1 MLESLHPASLPY
13 SYGNTSASPFL
24 EFSRLICEE
33 AYSGLTQRAMS
44 LKIILIMLALSGV
57 GGIVLGYVLRVLI
70 GLAQRG
76 SVELNTRQKLLQ
88 AKEQAAKIIADAE
101 YRGAVIET
109 ERLEP
114 IEEREEKLASREE
127 RVAARQEF
135 LDSRQRDLD
144 EKEDEVRAREQ
155 EALHARNE
163 TEKLAAER
171 LKELAKI
178 ANLSETAAREQLF
191 SEIER
196 THEEAILLRLQK
208 LAAHGRER
216 LEDKA
221 RAILTST
228 IHRLGNAVNA
238 EVMSLSVMLPSED
251 MKGKIIGKEGRNIKA
266 FERATG
272 VDVIIDDAPD
282 KITLSSFD
290 PLRRAIAKMALE
302 TLIADGRIQPVKI
315 EETVEK
321 TRAEVAEIV
330 RQKGEAA
337 AYETGVIGLDPK
349 LTALLGRLHF
359 RTSYGQNVLTHSI
372 EMAHIAGMLAAEL
385 GADASVARTGALLH
399 DIGKAVDHEV
409 QGTHVEIGRRILEKF
424 GVDKRIILA
433 MQSHHEEYPYET
445 PESVIVQ
452 VADAISGG
460 RPGARRDTVDR
471 YLERLGDLER
481 LAAAFEG
488 VEKVYAIA
496 AGREIRVFVNPG
508 KVSDIAMHTLA
519 RDIAVRIQEE
529 LKYPGEIKVNIIREN
544 RVVEFAR

>member
-1 MLESLHPASLPY
+1 
-13 SYGNTSASPFL
+13 
-24 EFSRLICEE
+24 
-33 AYSGLTQRAMS
+33 MS

-76 SVELNTRQKLLQ
+76 SVELDTKQKLLQ
-88 AKEQAAKIIADAE
+88 AKEQAAKILADAE
-101 YRGAVIET
+101 FRGEVLET
-109 ERLEP
+109 ERLVS
-114 IEEREEKLASREE
+114 IEEREEKVGLREE
-127 RVAARQEF
+127 RLAQREEF
-135 LDSRQRDLD
+135 MDSRQRDLD
-144 EKEDEVRAREQ
+144 DKEDEVRAREQ
-155 EALHARNE
+155 EAIRAKNEAENLTKARS
-163 TEKLAAER
+163 
-171 LKELAKI
+171 KELANV
-178 ANLSETAAREQLF
+178 AHLSEEKAREELF
-191 SEIER
+191 SEIE
-196 THEEAILLRLQK
+196 HAYEEAILLRLQK

-221 RAILTST
+221 RDILTSI

-238 EVMSLSVMLPSED
+238 EVMSLSVVIPSEE

-272 VDVIIDDAPD
+272 VDVLIDDVPD
-282 KITLSSFD
+282 RITLSSFD
-290 PLRRAIAKMALE
+290 PLRRAIAKISLE
-302 TLIADGRIQPVKI
+302 KLIADGRIQPAKI
-315 EETVEK
+315 EEVVEK
-321 TRAEVAEIV
+321 TRAEVAELIKE
-330 RQKGEAA
+330 KGEAA
-337 AYETGVIGLDPK
+337 AYEAGVIGLDPK
-349 LTALLGRLHF
+349 LIALLGRLHF
-359 RTSYGQNVLTHSI
+359 RTSFGQNILQHSI
-372 EMAHIAGMLAAEL
+372 EMAHIAGMLATEL
-385 GADASVARTGALLH
+385 GADVDVARAGALLH

-424 GVDKRIILA
+424 GVDKNIIMA
-433 MQSHHEEYPYET
+433 MQAHHEEYPYET

-481 LAAAFEG
+481 LAATFEG

-508 KVSDIAMHTLA
+508 KISDIAMHTLA
-519 RDIAVRIQEE
+519 REIAKRIQGE

>member
-1 MLESLHPASLPY
+1 
-13 SYGNTSASPFL
+13 
-24 EFSRLICEE
+24 
-33 AYSGLTQRAMS
+33 
-44 LKIILIMLALSGV
+44 MLALSGV

-76 SVELNTRQKLLQ
+76 SVELDIKQKILAAQ
-88 AKEQAAKIIADAE
+88 EQATKIIAAAE
-101 YRGAVIET
+101 FRGEVIET
-109 ERLEP
+109 ERLAP
-114 IEEREEKLASREE
+114 VEEREEKVVAREE
-127 RVAARQEF
+127 RIATREEF

-144 EKEDEVRAREQ
+144 EKENDVRAREQ
-155 EALHARNE
+155 DAARAKEE
-163 TEKLAAER
+163 TEKLKNER
-171 LKELAKI
+171 LKELSRI
-178 ANLSETAAREQLF
+178 SNLSEEKARGELF

-196 THEEAILLRLQK
+196 AYEESILMRLQK
-208 LAAHGRER
+208 LEAHGRER

-221 RAILTST
+221 RSILTST

-238 EVMSLSVMLPSED
+238 EVMSLSVTLPSED

-282 KITLSSFD
+282 RITLSSFD
-290 PLRRAIAKMALE
+290 PLRRAIAKIALE
-302 TLIADGRIQPVKI
+302 KLIADGRIQPTKI
-315 EETVEK
+315 EEAVEK

-330 RQKGEAA
+330 KQKGEAA
-337 AYETGVIGLDPK
+337 AYEVGVIGLDPK

-372 EMAHIAGMLAAEL
+372 EMAHIAGMLAVEL
-385 GADASVARTGALLH
+385 GADVAVARAGALLH

-424 GVDKRIILA
+424 GADKRIVQA

-481 LAAAFEG
+481 LAATFEG

-508 KVSDIAMHTLA
+508 KISDIAMHTLA
-519 RDIAVRIQEE
+519 RDIAKRIQDE

>member
-1 MLESLHPASLPY
+1 
-13 SYGNTSASPFL
+13 
-24 EFSRLICEE
+24 
-33 AYSGLTQRAMS
+33 MS

-57 GGIVLGYVLRVLI
+57 GGIALGYILRVLI

-76 SVELNTRQKLLQ
+76 SLELDIKQKLLHAQ
-88 AKEQAAKIIADAE
+88 EKAAKIIAEAQF
-101 YRGAVIET
+101 RGEVVET
-109 ERLEP
+109 ERLAP
-114 IEEREEKLASREE
+114 IEEREEKVAAREE
-127 RVAARQEF
+127 RVI
-135 LDSRQRDLD
+135 SRETFLD
-144 EKEDEVRAREQ
+144 EKESEVRAREQ
-155 EALHARNE
+155 EAIRAKE
-163 TEKLAAER
+163 SAEKLAKER
-171 LKELAKI
+171 AKELSKV
-178 ANLSETAAREQLF
+178 ANLSEEKAREELF

-196 THEEAILLRLQK
+196 EYEDAILLRLQK
-208 LAAHGRER
+208 LEAHGRER
-216 LEDKA
+216 LEEKA
-221 RAILTST
+221 RAILTTS

-238 EVMSLSVMLPSED
+238 ETMSLSVALPSD
-251 MKGKIIGKEGRNIKA
+251 DVKGKIIGKEGRNIKA

-272 VDVIIDDAPD
+272 VDVLIDDAPD

-290 PLRRAIAKMALE
+290 PLRRAIAKIALDK
-302 TLIADGRIQPVKI
+302 LIADGRIQPAKI

-321 TRAEVAEIV
+321 TKAEVAEIIK
-330 RQKGEAA
+330 QKGEAA
-337 AYETGVIGLDPK
+337 AYEAGVIGLSPK

-359 RTSYGQNVLTHSI
+359 RTSYGQNILQHSI
-372 EMAHIAGMLAAEL
+372 EMAHIAGMLAEEL
-385 GADASVARTGALLH
+385 GADVTVARTGALLH

-424 GVDKRIILA
+424 GVDTRVIQA

-481 LAAAFEG
+481 LAGTFSG

-496 AGREIRVFVNPG
+496 AGREIRIFVNPG
-508 KVSDIAMHTLA
+508 KITDLAMHKLA
-519 RDIAVRIQEE
+519 RDIAKRIQEE

>member
-1 MLESLHPASLPY
+1 
-13 SYGNTSASPFL
+13 
-24 EFSRLICEE
+24 
-33 AYSGLTQRAMS
+33 
-44 LKIILIMLALSGV
+44 MLALSGV

-76 SVELNTRQKLLQ
+76 SVELDIKQKLLA
-88 AKEQAAKIIADAE
+88 AKEQAAKIVAE
-101 YRGAVIET
+101 AQFRGEVAET
-109 ERLEP
+109 ERLAP
-114 IEEREEKLASREE
+114 IEEREEKAASREE
-127 RVAARQEF
+127 RVASREEF

-144 EKEDEVRAREQ
+144 DKEDEVRSRER
-155 EALHARNE
+155 EAAHA
-163 TEKLAAER
+163 
-171 LKELAKI
+171 KELAENLAEERSRELAKV
-178 ANLSETAAREQLF
+178 ANLSEERAREELF
-191 SEIER
+191 AQIER
-196 THEEAILLRLQK
+196 TYEEAILLRLQK
-208 LAAHGRER
+208 LEAHGRER
-216 LEDKA
+216 LEEKA
-221 RAILTST
+221 RAILIAS

-238 EVMSLSVMLPSED
+238 ETMSLSVALPSD
-251 MKGKIIGKEGRNIKA
+251 DVKGKIIGKEGRNIKA

-272 VDVIIDDAPD
+272 VDVLIDDSPD

-290 PLRRAIAKMALE
+290 PLRRHIAKIALE
-302 TLIADGRIQPVKI
+302 KLISDGRIQPAKI

-321 TRAEVAEIV
+321 TRAEVAEITK
-330 RQKGEAA
+330 QKGEAA
-337 AYETGVIGLDPK
+337 AYEVGVLGLDPK

-359 RTSYGQNVLTHSI
+359 RTSYGQNILQHST
-372 EMAHIAGMLAAEL
+372 EMAHIAGILAGEL

-424 GVDKRIILA
+424 GVDKRVIQA

-452 VADAISGG
+452 VADAISGS
-460 RPGARRDTVDR
+460 RPGARRDTIDR

-481 LAAAFEG
+481 IALAFPG

-496 AGREIRVFVNPG
+496 AGREIRIFVNPG
-508 KVSDIAMHTLA
+508 KISDIAMHKLA
-519 RDIAVRIQEE
+519 RDIAKRIQEE